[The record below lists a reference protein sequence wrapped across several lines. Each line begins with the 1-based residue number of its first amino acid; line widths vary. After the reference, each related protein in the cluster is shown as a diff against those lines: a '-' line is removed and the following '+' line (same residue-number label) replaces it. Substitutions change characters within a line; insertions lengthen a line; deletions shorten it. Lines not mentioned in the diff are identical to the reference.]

1 MDKMDGLL
9 AKYMLGEATPAE
21 KDTVDQWIKESEL
34 NQRYFTHFKLIW
46 ENAASLKT
54 ESSLDPDQSWEEFK
68 KLAGQPARPVVKTL
82 KTSVSWLR
90 MAAIWLAVFSA
101 AGLLYTVLKP
111 GKPNMLTVQTGDK
124 VKTDTLSDGSV
135 ITLNRNSA
143 LTYPDKFTGGIRA
156 VKLNRGEA
164 FFSVAHD
171 KSKPFIIT
179 VNDLKVQVVGTS
191 FNIKRTGTATEV
203 IVETGIVQVSRQKV
217 VIRLKRKEKV
227 NADSGGLRKG
237 VSTDELYNYYRT
249 QEFVANKTPLW
260 RIVQVLNEAYKVNI
274 VIADKRIAQMPITT
288 TFKTNSLNQSLNLI
302 RETLNVRIIRKPKI
316 IIIQ

>member
-21 KDTVDQWIKESEL
+21 KETIDQWLQGSEL
-34 NQRYFTHFKLIW
+34 NQRYFKHFKLIW

-68 KLAGQPARPVVKTL
+68 KLAGQPAMPVVRPL
-82 KTSVSWLR
+82 KAGVPWLR

-111 GKPNMLTVQTGDK
+111 GKPNMLMVQTGDK
-124 VKTDTLSDGSV
+124 VKIDTLSDGSV

-143 LTYPDKFTGGIRA
+143 LTYPDRFTGGTRA